1 MNSLILS
8 TATRFLAPL
17 IVLISIFVLLRG
29 HNEPGGGFIG
39 GLLGAI
45 AFALI
50 EKARGVAAA
59 RRAMRVDPMALAGV
73 GLGCCLAGGLWG
85 GAVYGDFPAR
95 GLAVLRGVRA
105 ADRVDPAVRRRG
117 LPRGGGVRDGD
128 PVLARGS
135 GTRRRRAGGLTWR
148 SCSRSSSGCWW
159 RRAPT

>member
-85 GAVYGDFPAR
+85 GAVYGDF
-95 GLAVLRGVRA
+95 LRGVW
-105 ADRVDPAVRRRG
+105 PFYEEYG
-117 LPRGGGVRDGD
+117 LPIGSILLFDVGVY
-128 PVLARGS
+128 LAVVGFVTAILFS
-135 GTRRRRAGGLTWR
+135 LEEAGHDVAGR
-148 SCSRSSSGCWW
+148 ED
-159 RRAPT
+159 